1 MIASLIFALLCF
13 NHNGY
18 YQVLDLLVVKP
29 NNHLT
34 FISLIFILITTLF
47 MSALIKKPA
56 QTEKP
61 ANETGGEFEYQI
73 DRFDDIK
80 ILRYQ
85 IPDFEN
91 LDLRQKKLLYYLSEA
106 AKCGRDITFDQN
118 FKHNLFVRRTLDA
131 IVTTYHG
138 NKSTEDFEKFMNY
151 SKRVWFSAGMHHHY
165 STDKFLPEFSEEY
178 FKNLVL
184 NSDASKFPLK
194 ENQTVEDLI
203 AKIIPIMF
211 DPDLY
216 AKKVASAKD
225 TDIVANSATNFY
237 EGVTLDEVNAY
248 YNKQLNPADKTPVS
262 YGLNSK
268 LIKKNGKLRELT
280 YTIGGMYGKAIK
292 EIIGWLEKAIPV
304 AENEKQAKEFELLIE
319 YYKTGNLEIWDG
331 YNVLWAGNTDVII
344 DYVNGFIEVYDDP
357 MGMKATWESVVN
369 VKNIKATELT
379 EIIGEQAQ
387 WFEDNSPVDAK
398 FKKEKVTGVTAK
410 VIDVVQLGGACY
422 PNSPLGINLPNAD
435 WIRKNHGS
443 KSVTL
448 KNIGFS
454 YNQEGRSG
462 YLDEFIESEEVKK
475 RYKKYID
482 ITNMLHTD
490 LHEVVGH
497 GSGQLLPGTESG
509 ALKSYHSP
517 LEESRAD
524 LFGLYYLPD
533 PKLVELGLL
542 PDMEA
547 YKAQYDSYILNGL
560 MGQLARIKLGKNV
573 EQAHMRGR
581 QMISKWAY
589 EKGKADHVIEMY
601 ESNGKTFIRINDYE
615 QLRVIFGELL
625 AEVQRIKSEGDYT
638 AGEALIEDYGV
649 KIDYDLHKEL
659 LERYAKLNRAVFG
672 GFINPELIPV
682 IENGEIVDV
691 KVEYPNDYTK
701 QQLKYGEQYSFLP
714 TYN

>member
-1 MIASLIFALLCF
+1 MITL
-13 NHNGY
+13 
-18 YQVLDLLVVKP
+18 
-29 NNHLT
+29 
-34 FISLIFILITTLF
+34 FISGC
-47 MSALIKKPA
+47 MEKPA
-56 QTEKP
+56 QKQKTTQAESAEESK
-61 ANETGGEFEYQI
+61 YQV
-73 DRFDDIK
+73 DRFGEIR

-106 AKCGRDITFDQN
+106 AKCGRDIVFDQN
-118 FKHNLFVRRTLDA
+118 FKYNLLVRKTLDA
-131 IVTTYHG
+131 IVTMYNG
-138 NKSTEDFEKFMNY
+138 DKSTEDFEKFMAY
-151 SKRVWFSAGMHHHY
+151 TKKVWFSSGIHHHY
-165 STDKFLPEFSEEY
+165 STDKFIPEFSEEY
-178 FKNLVL
+178 FKELIL
-184 NSDASKFPLK
+184 NTDSNKLPLK
-194 ENQTVEDLI
+194 ENQTAEELI
-203 AKIIPIMF
+203 SKITPIMF

-216 AKKVASAKD
+216 TKKVASAKG
-225 TDIVANSATNFY
+225 TDIIANSATNFY

-248 YNKQLNPADKTPVS
+248 YNEQFDPADKTPVS

-268 LIKKNGKLRELT
+268 LIKENGKLREIT
-280 YTIGGMYGKAIK
+280 YTVDGMYGKAIK
-292 EIIGWLEKAIPV
+292 EIIGWLEKAIPI

-319 YYKTGNLEIWDG
+319 YYKTGDLEIWDA
-331 YNVLWAGNTDVII
+331 YNVLWAGNTDVMI

-369 VKNIKATELT
+369 VKNVKATELT
-379 EIIGEQAQ
+379 EIIGKQAQ
-387 WFEDNSPVDAK
+387 WFEDNSPVDPK

-454 YNQEGRSG
+454 YSQEGRSG
-462 YLDEFIESEEVKK
+462 YLDEFVESEEVKE

-497 GSGQLLPGTESG
+497 GSGKLLPGTGSG

-547 YKAQYDSYILNGL
+547 YKAQYDSYILDGL

-589 EKGKADHVIEMY
+589 EKGKADNVVKMY
-601 ESNGKTFIRINDYE
+601 KSNGKTFIRINDYSK
-615 QLRVIFGELL
+615 LRVIFGELL
-625 AEVQRIKSEGDYT
+625 AEIQRVKSEGDYA
-638 AGEALIEDYGV
+638 AGEALIENYGV
-649 KIDYDLHKEL
+649 KIDYELHKEL

-672 GFINPELIPV
+672 GFINPELVPV

-691 KVEYPNDYTK
+691 KVEYPDNYTK
-701 QQLKYGEQYSFLP
+701 QMLKYGEEYSFLP